1 MRRPESRRERE
12 THATEGQETTQ
23 PALPHVAGRMERQH
37 SATVLPSATGGDQD
51 LRLRMV
57 KGRLGSMRFGFRS
70 VVGFGA
76 PTGEEGDGAS
86 AVVSDGRSCGRA
98 ASDP

>member
-1 MRRPESRRERE
+1 MRPKDRKRRSRRY
-12 THATEGQETTQ
+12 
-23 PALPHVAGRMERQH
+23 RMWLGGWSVNY
-37 SATVLPSATGGDQD
+37 SATVLPSATGGERD

-86 AVVSDGRSCGRA
+86 AVVPDGRSCDTV